1 METMGEAY
9 HTVTNIMAVFAALY
23 VLLEIVLNLNEIE
36 DDTSN
41 IILLEASQGKLFF
54 IPFALGAIMGH
65 LFLGAET
72 AIFNFGD
79 SAPVIILFVLSAI
92 MVVIGFTVAF
102 KKSKAFLSVLL
113 VLGLLYGHFLWS
125 MNFS

>member
-65 LFLGAET
+65 LFLGTEKP
-72 AIFNFGD
+72 IIDIGD
-79 SAPVIILFVLSAI
+79 STPVVVLFALSAL
-92 MVVIGFTVAF
+92 MVIIGFTVPF
-102 KKSKAFLSVLL
+102 KKSKAFLSALL
-113 VLGLLYGHFLWS
+113 VLGLLYGHFVWS
-125 MNFS
+125 MNF